1 MLVTYTTKQ
10 RAYGEYLWMPL
21 PLSPVNMQD
30 FALITIDQKMSV
42 DDYFYDEHTLMDP
55 THFRRWMINLARR
68 NGIESFVRLTNLRSK
83 SSYLGSKCLM
93 FVVSIVSQSD
103 LETVGKSE
111 MNGNCH
117 QRFTVMEHN
126 QQDPHYIGTVVFR
139 GNPFPKM
146 CQLGMDEVSLI
157 MESYPKSFDR
167 YRTRNQGTFHMIK
180 KRQSSMSSR
189 SMGVVSDR
197 TEHDYFND
205 YTTNT
210 SLVPMTLALMKLF
223 AQMFST
229 GTRCQ
234 WSGAHW
240 LD

>member
-1 MLVTYTTKQ
+1 
-10 RAYGEYLWMPL
+10 
-21 PLSPVNMQD
+21 
-30 FALITIDQKMSV
+30 
-42 DDYFYDEHTLMDP
+42 
-55 THFRRWMINLARR
+55 
-68 NGIESFVRLTNLRSK
+68 
-83 SSYLGSKCLM
+83 M

-205 YTTNT
+205 CTTNT
-210 SLVPMTLALMKLF
+210 SLVPMTSALMNCLHRCSVQ
-223 AQMFST
+223 AQDASGQVLIGLIKRAFSSHYNWENITSDDICPYGIMTCPRRIRNNEVLESFCNGGHRDSSDCLDDVQGLIVHEYIKTIKIPIIKDYLDRMYAMFHASMK
-229 GTRCQ
+229 
-234 WSGAHW
+234 
-240 LD
+240 